1 MFILRAKYTL
11 LKEECRQ
18 MFPLIGSGRF
28 ITAPIVTEDGE
39 PIKDPIVL
47 QEANLDPDILN
58 QANGIAESSA
68 DL

>member
-1 MFILRAKYTL
+1 MFVFRAKYAIM
-11 LKEECRQ
+11 KEECRQ

-39 PIKDPIVL
+39 PITDPIVL
-47 QEANLDPDILN
+47 QEANLDPAILD
-58 QANGIAESSA
+58 QGNGIAEHF